1 MNYPKTCVGLKRV
14 HHPKR
19 IPSVSQRQLQH
30 AGTEANQRFG
40 DRGVGTLR
48 NCGECIKQVVARALW
63 KVLKIAPRRFDQLDR
78 SRVSYRQDIWWQI
91 CHRRSIAIIVKR
103 AE

>member
-1 MNYPKTCVGLKRV
+1 
-14 HHPKR
+14 
-19 IPSVSQRQLQH
+19 
-30 AGTEANQRFG
+30 
-40 DRGVGTLR
+40 
-48 NCGECIKQVVARALW
+48 LW
-63 KVLKIAPRRFDQLDR
+63 KVLKIAPLRFDPLDR